1 MTQQSMDE
9 YLRGRLKVELLKLDR
24 MRAVATFPPDLQGPP
39 EAGHGGGATALLLE
53 MVRMV
58 AGERDGEAVLPRPLR
73 VEVVLHRQLPL
84 DTPLRAEVV
93 SGDGVWHSRILREDR
108 RIIAEAEVRPASS
121 PLVPP
126 PADLRRDWAATR
138 GDAFTVP
145 GYEFCLGCGFQNP
158 RGAQVRFEYDDRFMW
173 KRLAPRAHFRCGD
186 GSLSLGYHCIVGDEL
201 GWWMGALKQG
211 ECGLSN
217 RVVLTLGNS
226 VPHETPLLAMGSRL
240 AVRTSDPKGRIWQT
254 LAYILT
260 ADWQPLATADVQ
272 FVGSRAFTQVMLP
285 RFIKGADLPSLQ
297 RAFPRYKDSLAE
309 TA

>member
-24 MRAVATFPPDLQGPP
+24 MRAVATFPHDLQGPP

-58 AGERDGEAVLPRPLR
+58 AGERDGETVLPRPLR
-73 VEVVLHRQLPL
+73 VEVALHRQLPL

-93 SGDGVWHSRILREDR
+93 SEGGVWHSRILREDR
-108 RIIAEAEVRPASS
+108 LIVEAEVRPASA
-121 PLVPP
+121 PLGPP
-126 PADLRRDWAATR
+126 PAELRRAWEASR

-158 RGAQVRFEYDDRFMW
+158 RGAQVRFEYDDLLMW
-173 KRLAPRAHFRCGD
+173 KRLAPQAHFRCGD

-217 RVVLTLGNS
+217 RVVLTLGDS
-226 VPHETPLLAMGSRL
+226 VPHRTPLLAVGSRS
-240 AVRTSDPKGRIWQT
+240 AVHTSDPKGRIWQA

-260 ADWQPLATADVQ
+260 EDWQPVATADVQ
-272 FVGSRAFTQVMLP
+272 FVGSRAFTQTMLP
-285 RFIKGADLPSLQ
+285 RFIKGQDLPSLQ

-309 TA
+309 PA

>member
-1 MTQQSMDE
+1 MMQQSMDE

-24 MRAVATFPPDLQGPP
+24 MRAVATFPHDLEGPP

-73 VEVVLHRQLPL
+73 VEVALHRQLPL

-93 SGDGVWHSRILREDR
+93 SEDGVWRSRILREDR
-108 RIIAEAEVRPASS
+108 LIVEAEVRPASA
-121 PLVPP
+121 PPAPP
-126 PADLRRDWAATR
+126 PAELRRAWDAR
-138 GDAFTVP
+138 GGDVFTVP
-145 GYEFCLGCGFQNP
+145 GYEWCLGCGARNP
-158 RGAQVRFEYDDRFMW
+158 RGAQVRFEYDDLLMW
-173 KRLAPRAHFRCGD
+173 KRLSPRAHFRCGD

-217 RVVLTLGNS
+217 RVVLTLGDS
-226 VPHETPLLAMGSRL
+226 VPHGTPLLAVGSRS

-260 ADWQPLATADVQ
+260 EDWRPVAAAEVQ
-272 FVGSRAFTQVMLP
+272 FVGSRVFTQMMLP
-285 RFIKGADLPSLQ
+285 GFIKGEDLASLQ
-297 RAFPRYKDSLAE
+297 RAFPRYKDSLAGD
-309 TA
+309 A